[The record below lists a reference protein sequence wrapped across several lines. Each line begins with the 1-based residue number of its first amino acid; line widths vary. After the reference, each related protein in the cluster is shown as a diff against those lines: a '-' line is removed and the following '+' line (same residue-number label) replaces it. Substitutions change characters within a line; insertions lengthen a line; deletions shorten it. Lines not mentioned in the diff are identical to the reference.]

1 MKHLLLL
8 TILLICGIN
17 PNIIAQSKKPSNA
30 LSQQILTLTNQ
41 HRASQGLPPL
51 KLSEQAS
58 QEALQHSKNMATGKV
73 PFSHEGFNARSAKLS
88 KLIKNTTAT
97 GENVAYGAQSA
108 QEVMDMWLNSK
119 VHRENIEGQF
129 NLIGI
134 GVAKSK
140 EGTNYFTQ
148 IFVRNN

>member
-8 TILLICGIN
+8 TILLICEMQPSIM
-17 PNIIAQSKKPSNA
+17 AQNKKPSNT
-30 LSQQILTLTNQ
+30 LSQQILTLTNE
-41 HRASQGLPPL
+41 HRTSKGLQPL
-51 KLSEQAS
+51 KISEAAN
-58 QEALQHSKNMATGKV
+58 QEALQHSKNMAIGKV
-73 PFSHEGFNARSAKLS
+73 PFSHDGFNTRSSRLS

-97 GENVAYGAQSA
+97 GENVAYGAQNA
-108 QEVMDMWLNSK
+108 QEVIEMWLNSN
-119 VHRENIEGQF
+119 VHRQNIEGQF

-140 EGTNYFTQ
+140 DGTNYFTQ